1 MWSLGIMMIEMIDG
15 EPPYFNHRPMEAMSF
30 IRDHSPSQLKHP
42 DKVRREKYLDM
53 CTSTL
58 GTHTIKATPLLL
70 LMWAGGW
77 KWSFNH
83 KFGGKWSSRP

>member
-42 DKVRREKYLDM
+42 DKVRGEEKKKKLNLPICD
-53 CTSTL
+53 L
-58 GTHTIKATPLLL
+58 P
-70 LMWAGGW
+70 
-77 KWSFNH
+77 
-83 KFGGKWSSRP
+83 